1 MSETVETKVT
11 EQEVMGKQVSSDD
24 VNRVKTLR
32 TKYAAT
38 TAQIGQVEIEL
49 HVMKKRLEDVQRI
62 REELFETYTNLQT
75 EEQTL
80 VKELNEKY
88 GDGILDLESNRF
100 VPSQNA

>member
-62 REELFETYTNLQT
+62 REELMTCLKHDTLKTLKTLNEYPSLRDYIFTKTNLWLKPT
-75 EEQTL
+75 
-80 VKELNEKY
+80 NE
-88 GDGILDLESNRF
+88 I
-100 VPSQNA
+100 